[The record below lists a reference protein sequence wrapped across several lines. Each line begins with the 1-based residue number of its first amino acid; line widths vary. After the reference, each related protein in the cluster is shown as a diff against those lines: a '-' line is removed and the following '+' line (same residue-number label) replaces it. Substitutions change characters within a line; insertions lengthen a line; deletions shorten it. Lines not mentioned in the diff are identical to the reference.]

1 MSAFCQCFKQLTG
14 YDPLPWQQRLY
25 QDHFEKN
32 ALPDAV
38 SIPTG
43 LGKTAVMALWLI
55 ALAEQCR
62 KNEESRLPRRLVYV
76 VDRRAVVDQSTS
88 FAEKLRENLAKP
100 EAAELRKALGLSAG
114 QKLPIS
120 TLRGQFVD
128 NREWLEDPSRPAIII
143 GTVDMIGSRLLFEG
157 YGVSR
162 RMRPYHAGLL
172 GADALV
178 LLDEAH
184 LVPPFEALLSAIA
197 RERHVYGPRDD
208 QAAKVVPEFKLL
220 PLSATSRTAGQ
231 NVFALQEDD
240 YKDSSDEG
248 ARLTRQRLGLNDDL
262 TLRTDMKQLRVIKLG
277 DANKSEDSE
286 QAEGNETP
294 KETKKSKSGSDL
306 LKTLAEEAW
315 RLAGDGSQSVRILV
329 YCDRRE
335 DAQKVHDALFKR
347 IEDKLKPQ
355 VTKAKSEK
363 AKEHDARVAELA
375 RGRIELF
382 VGARRVQEREEAR
395 KRLEEMGFL
404 AGSQAPTD
412 GPRFLVA
419 TSAGE
424 VGVDLDADHMVCD
437 LVPWDRMVQR
447 FGRVNRRGTGQAVIT
462 VVVTP
467 LPTEPKKP
475 ESPAP
480 FTLTEP
486 ESPGKKPRKPGK
498 NATPEALAAY
508 QKDLERYETE
518 KKEYEKARSEFKKE
532 KKKHDDEVEKYEKAV
547 AEYQEECA
555 KRRPF
560 EHRIALLEKL
570 NGNASPAALLQ
581 LSSSDHSAIREAS
594 TPPPLRPALTRPLVD
609 AWSMTSLKEHTG
621 RPRIEPWLRGWVK
634 DEPQTSVIWRTYLP
648 VRSGKPATKREI
660 EDFFDAAPPDTRERL
675 ETETWHVWD
684 WLTKRIEK
692 LVPKNKAQKALAQ
705 EIWEAEVSEEP
716 DAEAEPE
723 DIENAE
729 TTTEESP
736 SIEEEEIAND
746 AADATA
752 EGDHNHADS
761 AQREA
766 VTPEPFDADEVVA
779 IVLSASGDYV
789 RSLWARD
796 ILFASQTTKDN
807 ARKKKVE
814 RAKKRITE
822 ELSGA
827 TLIVSARLGGLRN
840 GMLHV
845 ACDETAKTADGPE
858 SWGQDEKGNLFI
870 RFRVRVLENG
880 AVEAASQPQDN
891 WQEAFRFDLER
902 DADGEATKQLLIE
915 EWPDIENTE
924 DRRANGPP
932 QTLAEHQS
940 WTESA
945 ARQIAKRLGLDV
957 DVKYSDALALAAR
970 LHDEGKRADR
980 WQRAFRAP
988 RNGGPYAKVNRG
1000 INQALLDGYR
1010 HEFGSLPYTEKD
1022 PDFKKLPEDLQELVL
1037 HLIAA
1042 HHGQA
1047 RPVIETRGC
1056 DDAPPSVLE
1065 DCAREVALR
1074 FARLQRRWGPW
1085 GLAWWE
1091 ALLRAAD
1098 QQASRA
1104 NDQRASSNRKGG
1116 N

>member
-14 YDPLPWQQRLY
+14 YDPLPWQRRLY

-62 KNEESRLPRRLVYV
+62 KNEKSRLPLRLVYV

-100 EAAELRKALGLSAG
+100 EAAELREALGLSAD

-184 LVPPFEALLSAIA
+184 LVPPFKDLLSSIA
-197 RERHVYGPRDD
+197 RERDTYGPR
-208 QAAKVVPEFKLL
+208 ASEASSMVPAFKIL

-240 YKDSSDEG
+240 YKDASDEG

-286 QAEGNETP
+286 QAEGNEAP
-294 KETKKSKSGSDL
+294 KETKKSKSGTDL
-306 LKTLAEEAW
+306 LKGLAEEAW

-329 YCDRRE
+329 YCDHRE

-363 AKEHDARVAELA
+363 AKEHSARVAELA

-382 VGARRVQEREEAR
+382 VGARRVQEREDAR

-462 VVVTP
+462 VVVPP
-467 LPTEPKKP
+467 LPPEPNKP
-475 ESPAP
+475 KPPAP

-486 ESPGKKPRKPGK
+486 ASPGKKPRKPGK
-498 NATPEALAAY
+498 NATPQAPAAY
-508 QKDLERYETE
+508 QKDLERYET
-518 KKEYEKARSEFKKE
+518 KRKEYEKVYKKFKE
-532 KKKHDDEVEKYEKAV
+532 DQKKHDDEVQEYEKAV
-547 AEYQEECA
+547 AEYHEECE

-560 EHRIALLEKL
+560 EQRIALLEKL
-570 NGNASPAALLQ
+570 NGNASPDALLQ
-581 LSSSDHSAIREAS
+581 LSSSYDAVIREAS
-594 TPPPLRPALTRPLVD
+594 TPAPLRPALTRPLVD

-634 DEPQTSVIWRTYLP
+634 DEPQTSVVWRTYLP
-648 VRSGKPATKREI
+648 VRSGNPATKREI
-660 EDFFDAAPPDTRERL
+660 EDFFDAAPPDTREIL
-675 ETETWHVWD
+675 ETETWRVWD
-684 WLTKRIEK
+684 WLTERVKK
-692 LVPKNKAQKALAQ
+692 LVPEDQARKALAQ
-705 EIWEAEVSEEP
+705 ETWEAEASEEP

-723 DIENAE
+723 DIESAE
-729 TTTEESP
+729 KATEESP
-736 SIEEEEIAND
+736 GIEEEEHANN

-752 EGDHNHADS
+752 DDAQNHTATAQQAAAS
-761 AQREA
+761 AE
-766 VTPEPFDADEVVA
+766 TFEADEVVA
-779 IVLSASGDYV
+779 IVLSPSGDYV
-789 RSLWARD
+789 RSLRARD
-796 ILFASQTTKDN
+796 ILFASQTTNDK
-807 ARKKKVE
+807 ARKKKVS
-814 RAKKRITE
+814 RAKERITDA
-822 ELSGA
+822 LSGT

-840 GMLHV
+840 GLLDD
-845 ACDETAKTADGPE
+845 ACEETAKTADGPE
-858 SWGQDEKGNLFI
+858 SWGQDEKGNPFI

-880 AVEAASQPQDN
+880 AVETASQPQDK
-891 WQEAFRFDLER
+891 WREASRFDLER
-902 DADGEATKQLLIE
+902 NADGEPTKQLLIE
-915 EWPDIENTE
+915 EWPDVENTE
-924 DRRANGPP
+924 DRRSNGPP

-940 WTESA
+940 WTECA
-945 ARQIAKRLGLDV
+945 ARKIAQRLGLDTS
-957 DVKYSDALALAAR
+957 YSNALAIAAR

-1010 HEFGSLPYTEKD
+1010 HEFGSLPYAAKD
-1022 PDFKKLPEDLQELVL
+1022 SDFQKLREDLKDLVL

-1056 DDAPPSVLE
+1056 DAPPSVLE
-1065 DCAREVALR
+1065 DRAREVALR
-1074 FARLQRRWGPW
+1074 FAHLQRRWGPW

-1104 NDQRASSNRKGG
+1104 NDQRASSNGKGG